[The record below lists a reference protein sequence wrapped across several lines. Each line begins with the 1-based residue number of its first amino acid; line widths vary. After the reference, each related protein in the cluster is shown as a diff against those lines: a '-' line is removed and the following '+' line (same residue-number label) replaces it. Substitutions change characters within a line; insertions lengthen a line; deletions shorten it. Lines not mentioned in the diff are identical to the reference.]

1 MEIEEENLKLNALRG
16 ATTCEKNSIDAIE
29 DSVDELIRELLCRNK
44 LIPKRIISI
53 IFSATKDLNVCFPA
67 SIARKH
73 NGMSEI
79 ALLDCQQMHVDSD
92 LEFCIRILAHA
103 WMPKNEVANHIYLRK
118 ATLLRPDR

>member
-1 MEIEEENLKLNALRG
+1 MEIEVDNLKLNALRG

-29 DSVDELIRELLCRNK
+29 DSVNELIRELVFRNN
-44 LIPKRIISI
+44 LDPERIISI
-53 IFSATKDLNVCFPA
+53 IFSATKDITACFPA
-67 SIARKH
+67 SIARKY

-92 LEFCIRILAHA
+92 LKFCIRILAHT
-103 WMPKNEVANHIYLRK
+103 WMPKNKAANHIYLRN